1 MSKLSEALLARARA
15 IIEAERLYEIE
26 MNARIISESALIRA
40 EWSVEEE
47 WSRRVT
53 KCGPIR
59 FVTIMDI
66 TPAFDPR
73 E

>member
-1 MSKLSEALLARARA
+1 MSKLSEALLARALE

-40 EWSVEEE
+40 EWSAEEE
-47 WSRRVT
+47 WKRRVQ
-53 KCGPIR
+53 KCGPTR